1 MIRLRAID
9 YTDFHAVKAEIKRTF
24 RLAYVFPAFAI
35 TVGVLIG
42 LLSRSYTTALL
53 TAFSMWLTAAL
64 FLNCGVMFLQRA
76 AAMSCKT
83 CGAFL
88 IGMSN
93 HLPRTCC
100 SKCVTDTPE
109 SYVYRPPQDD

>member
-9 YTDFHAVKAEIKRTF
+9 YTDFHAVTAEIKRAF
-24 RLAYVFPAFAI
+24 RLAYVFAAFAI

-42 LLSRSYTTALL
+42 LPSRSYITAIL
-53 TAFSMWLTAAL
+53 TAFFMWLTAAL
-64 FLNCGVMFLQRA
+64 FLNCRVMFLQRA

-83 CGAFL
+83 CGASL
-88 IGMSN
+88 TGMFN
-93 HLPRTCC
+93 HLPRRRC
-100 SKCVTDTPE
+100 SKYVTDTPD